1 MTGVRDGP
9 RRQPV
14 QDLLSPE
21 PDVVLRLAQLPV
33 TVDEETAQDL
43 SRVLSGPE
51 LQRAARFLRRAD
63 RNEYVLAHW
72 LLRHTLSA
80 GTSVPPRSW
89 DFTEE
94 RYGKPRI
101 AQRHCDAREFS
112 LSHSAGT
119 CLVAVSTAGRRVG
132 VDVERHRRAD
142 GPRTLPRNSLSPH
155 EHRRLAALPPERR
168 QAEFI
173 QLWALKEALAKA
185 MGVGLRLPFADVDF
199 SWRNG
204 RPSLGRSAAVPE
216 PELWTCHRLDAPAG
230 FRAALCVRAAS
241 PTTAAPTRGV
251 RET

>member
-9 RRQPV
+9 RRLIEKLP
-14 QDLLSPE
+14 SPE
-21 PDVVLRLAQLPV
+21 PDVVLRLARLPV
-33 TVDEETAQDL
+33 TVDDEAGRERFRSL
-43 SRVLSGPE
+43 SDQE
-51 LQRAARFLRRAD
+51 QQRASRFLRRTD

-72 LLRHTLSA
+72 LLRHSLSE

-101 AQRHCDAREFS
+101 ARRFGDEREFS

-119 CLVAVSTAGRRVG
+119 CVVAVSARRRVG
-132 VDVERHRRAD
+132 VDIERLRETE
-142 GPRTLPRNSLSPH
+142 GPRALPRNCLSPG
-155 EHRRLAALPPERR
+155 ERGRLAALPEERR

-185 MGVGLRLPFADVDF
+185 MGVGLRLPFAEVDF
-199 SWRNG
+199 SWRDA
-204 RPSLGRSAAVPE
+204 RPSLGRSAAVPA
-216 PELWTCHRLDAPAG
+216 PEFWTCHCLDAPAG
-230 FRAALCVRAAS
+230 FRAALCVRGAR
-241 PTTAAPTRGV
+241 PTTAVPIRGV